1 MPAFL
6 QVTDTHAPVYVRKC
20 DSSEQ
25 GTFFHCSVVQFWHS
39 CAHCWSFFTQGH
51 FHMQVGKQT
60 FKHPISRWAPLPHS
74 HSFSEQWGEPA
85 VNSGNLAAARVL
97 PPQCI
102 YLIGIIYMNVWIKS
116 KESSESFQTSGVC
129 MVRMANRVYQKSNHK
144 RGCYAFD
151 LSWILSDKCC
161 TGSIILFL
169 CSCRAVAGFLV
180 PLRDLTRKCIPRQ
193 KIRHFTVIE
202 VGKCSGW
209 PC

>member
-51 FHMQVGKQT
+51 FYMQVGKQT
-60 FKHPISRWAPLPHS
+60 FKHPISRWAPLPQS
-74 HSFSEQWGEPA
+74 HSFSEQWGEPG
-85 VNSGNLAAARVL
+85 VNSGNMAAARVL

-129 MVRMANRVYQKSNHK
+129 MVRMANKVYQKSNHK

-151 LSWILSDKCC
+151 LSWILSDLLHREHYFV
-161 TGSIILFL
+161 SLQL
-169 CSCRAVAGFLV
+169 QSRCRVSGATSR
-180 PLRDLTRKCIPRQ
+180 PYQ
-193 KIRHFTVIE
+193 E
-202 VGKCSGW
+202 VHSSSKDPSLHGNRSW
-209 PC
+209 